1 MPNESTKRAYRMR
14 RRAELQEQTRL
25 RITEAAVELHG
36 TLGPARTSVTAV
48 AERAGVERATVYR
61 HFPDE
66 RALFLACSGHW
77 RAVNPAP
84 DLAAWAAIAD
94 PEDRLRHGLAEL
106 YGFYGRTEPMLANLH
121 RDEGVVTVVAELMA
135 GGFRAYLGAARD
147 TLLRGRGERGRA
159 RRDVKAA
166 LGHAVSFT
174 TWSSLVRAE
183 GLDDAQ
189 AVRLMCGLV
198 VTAGTATPRGS
209 GATGRPSPPAPR
221 ARGSLRSPG
230 SAG

>member
-1 MPNESTKRAYRMR
+1 MPNENTKRAYRMG
-14 RRAELQEQTRL
+14 RRAELQQQTRL

-36 TLGPARTSVTAV
+36 TIGPSRTSVSAV

-77 RAVNPAP
+77 RAANPAP
-84 DLAAWAAIAD
+84 DPATWAAIPD
-94 PEDRLRHGLAEL
+94 PDARLRHALGEL
-106 YGFYGRTEPMLANLH
+106 YAFYGRTEQMLANLL
-121 RDEGVVTVVAELMA
+121 RDEAVVPMVAELMA
-135 GGFRAYLGAARD
+135 GGFRAYVGGLGD

-159 RRDVKAA
+159 RRDVRAA
-166 LGHAVSFT
+166 LGHAVAFT

-183 GLDDAQ
+183 GLGDAQ

-198 VTAGTATPRGS
+198 AAAATPAR
-209 GATGRPSPPAPR
+209 R
-221 ARGSLRSPG
+221 ARGS
-230 SAG
+230 AGP

>member
-1 MPNESTKRAYRMR
+1 MSNENTKRAYRMR

-36 TLGPARTSVTAV
+36 TVGPARTSVTAV

-77 RAVNPAP
+77 RAANPAP
-84 DLAAWAAIAD
+84 DPAAWAAISD
-94 PEDRLRHGLAEL
+94 PDVRLRHALAEL
-106 YGFYGRTEPMLANLH
+106 YAYYGRTEQMLANLL
-121 RDEGVVTVVAELMA
+121 RDEAVVPMVAELMA
-135 GGFRAYLGAARD
+135 GGFRARLGALRD
-147 TLLRGRGERGRA
+147 ALMHGRDERGRA
-159 RRDVKAA
+159 RRDVRAA
-166 LGHAVSFT
+166 LGHAVAFT
-174 TWSSLVRAE
+174 TWSSLARTE

-198 VTAGTATPRGS
+198 AAAGAPLG
-209 GATGRPSPPAPR
+209 GRSHR
-221 ARGSLRSPG
+221 D
-230 SAG
+230 

>member
-1 MPNESTKRAYRMR
+1 MSSENPKRAYRMR

-84 DLAAWAAIAD
+84 DLAAWAAVAD
-94 PEDRLRHGLAEL
+94 PEVRLRQGLAEL
-106 YGFYGRTEPMLANLH
+106 YAFYGRTEPMLVNLH
-121 RDEGVVTVVAELMA
+121 RDETVVPMVAELMA
-135 GGFRAYLGAARD
+135 GGFRVFLGAALD

-159 RRDVKAA
+159 RREVQAA

-183 GLDDAQ
+183 GLDEEQ

-198 VTAGTATPRGS
+198 AAAGT
-209 GATGRPSPPAPR
+209 PAPR
-221 ARGSLRSPG
+221 TRG
-230 SAG
+230 

>member
-1 MPNESTKRAYRMR
+1 MSSKNTKRAYRMR

-36 TLGPARTSVTAV
+36 TVGPARTSVTAV

-77 RAVNPAP
+77 RAANPAP
-84 DLAAWAAIAD
+84 DPAAWAAVAD
-94 PEDRLRHGLAEL
+94 PDVRLRQALAEL
-106 YGFYGRTEPMLANLH
+106 YAYYGRTEQMLANLH
-121 RDEGVVTVVAELMA
+121 RDERVVPMVAELMA
-135 GGFRAYLGAARD
+135 GGFRARLGALRD
-147 TLLRGRGERGRA
+147 ALMHGRDERGRA
-159 RRDVKAA
+159 RRDVRAA
-166 LGHAVSFT
+166 LGHAIAFT

-198 VTAGTATPRGS
+198 AAAGAPLG
-209 GATGRPSPPAPR
+209 GRSHR
-221 ARGSLRSPG
+221 D
-230 SAG
+230 

>member
-1 MPNESTKRAYRMR
+1 MTNESTKRAYRMR

-66 RALFLACSGHW
+66 RSLFLACSGHW
-77 RAVNPAP
+77 RAANPAP
-84 DLAAWAAIAD
+84 DPGAWAAIPD
-94 PEDRLRHGLAEL
+94 PDVRLREALTEL
-106 YGFYGRTEPMLANLH
+106 YAFYGRTEPMLANLL
-121 RDEGVVTVVAELMA
+121 RDEAVVPMVAELMA
-135 GGFRAYLGAARD
+135 GGFRAYVGALGDVLMRE
-147 TLLRGRGERGRA
+147 RRERGRA
-159 RRDVKAA
+159 RRDVRAA
-166 LGHAVSFT
+166 LGHAVAFT

-183 GLDDAQ
+183 GLDDAE

-198 VTAGTATPRGS
+198 GAAGA
-209 GATGRPSPPAPR
+209 PAGH
-221 ARGSLRSPG
+221 ARRSDAP
-230 SAG
+230 

>member
-1 MPNESTKRAYRMR
+1 MTNESAKRPYRMR

-66 RALFLACSGHW
+66 RSLFLACSGHW
-77 RAVNPAP
+77 RAANPPP
-84 DLAAWAAIAD
+84 DPAAWAAISD
-94 PEDRLRHGLAEL
+94 PDVRLREALAEL
-106 YGFYGRTEPMLANLH
+106 YAFYGRTEPMLDNLL
-121 RDEGVVTVVAELMA
+121 RDEAVVPMVAELMA
-135 GGFRAYLGAARD
+135 GGFRAYVGALGD
-147 TLLRGRGERGRA
+147 VLMRGRTERGRA
-159 RRDVKAA
+159 RRDVRAA
-166 LGHAVSFT
+166 LGHAVAFT

-183 GLDDAQ
+183 GLDDAG

-198 VTAGTATPRGS
+198 TAASRRHHPEEAS
-209 GATGRPSPPAPR
+209 G
-221 ARGSLRSPG
+221 
-230 SAG
+230 

>member
-1 MPNESTKRAYRMR
+1 MTNESTKRAYRMR

-66 RALFLACSGHW
+66 RSLFLACSGHW
-77 RAVNPAP
+77 RAANPPP
-84 DLAAWAAIAD
+84 DPAAWAAISD
-94 PEDRLRHGLAEL
+94 PDVRLREALAEL
-106 YGFYGRTEPMLANLH
+106 YAFYGRTEPMLANLL
-121 RDEGVVTVVAELMA
+121 RDEAVVPMVAELMA
-135 GGFRAYLGAARD
+135 EGFRAYVGALGD
-147 TLLRGRGERGRA
+147 VLMRGRTERGRA
-159 RRDVKAA
+159 RRDVRAA
-166 LGHAVSFT
+166 LGHAVAFT

-183 GLDDAQ
+183 GLDDRG

-198 VTAGTATPRGS
+198 AAASRRHHPEAALG
-209 GATGRPSPPAPR
+209 
-221 ARGSLRSPG
+221 
-230 SAG
+230 

>member
-1 MPNESTKRAYRMR
+1 MSNENTKRAYRMG

-25 RITEAAVELHG
+25 RITEAAVDLHG

-94 PEDRLRHGLAEL
+94 PEVRLRRGLAEL
-106 YGFYGRTEPMLANLH
+106 YAFYGRTEAMLVNMH
-121 RDEGVVTVVAELMA
+121 RDEAVVPMVAELMA
-135 GGFRAYLGAARD
+135 GGFRAYLAAARD
-147 TLLRGRGERGRA
+147 TLLRGRGARGRA
-159 RRDVKAA
+159 RRDVRAA

-183 GLDDAQ
+183 GLDEAQ

-198 VTAGTATPRGS
+198 VTAGAPLGGGS
-209 GATGRPSPPAPR
+209 HRT
-221 ARGSLRSPG
+221 
-230 SAG
+230 